1 MRRGQDPALS
11 RLTSMPGSA
20 NARPSSALHAQRS
33 AHGHSNALRQADL
46 DEDGERLSIEGCR
59 TRMQAALGKAPD
71 GWLSPWIPE
80 SAVTP
85 DLLREAGFRYT
96 LNWCH
101 DDQPTLMHTRAGPL
115 WSGPYPQELN
125 DIPMI
130 VDQFDEMLE
139 QAHKPADPLGC
150 GGGVVAAQ
158 QRAART
164 P

>member
-1 MRRGQDPALS
+1 MRRGQDPASS

-59 TRMQAALGKAPD
+59 TRMQAARGKAPD

-115 WSGPYPQELN
+115 WSGLYPQELN

-130 VDQFDEMLE
+130 GQGRPDRQDL
-139 QAHKPADPLGC
+139 KNPLGC

>member
-1 MRRGQDPALS
+1 
-11 RLTSMPGSA
+11 
-20 NARPSSALHAQRS
+20 
-33 AHGHSNALRQADL
+33 
-46 DEDGERLSIEGCR
+46 
-59 TRMQAALGKAPD
+59 
-71 GWLSPWIPE
+71 
-80 SAVTP
+80 
-85 DLLREAGFRYT
+85 
-96 LNWCH
+96 
-101 DDQPTLMHTRAGPL
+101 MHTRAGPL